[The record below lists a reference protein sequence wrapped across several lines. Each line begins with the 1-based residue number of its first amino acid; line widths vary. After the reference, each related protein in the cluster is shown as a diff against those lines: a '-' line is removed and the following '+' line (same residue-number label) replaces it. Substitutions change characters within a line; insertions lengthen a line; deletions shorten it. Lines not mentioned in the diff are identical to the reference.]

1 MTFGFMTVFDQMM
14 IGSGICWTLTY
25 LLIIRR
31 GIMDMSYGMP
41 AAALFANLAWE
52 TIYSFII
59 PHTQPQL
66 IVDRIWF
73 AFDVVILLQY
83 LRFGP
88 ILKRVHKTWT
98 FYLEFLL
105 GFSLACLLIIYLSD
119 ALKDKYGAYA
129 AFGQNLMMSVMFIVM
144 LRERKSIDGQSM
156 YIALFKCFGTML
168 ASIAFYTQTKT
179 YSHSPLM
186 QLLFVSIL
194 VYDVLYMIA
203 LYRELKLRRIKP
215 FTRF

>member
-1 MTFGFMTVFDQMM
+1 MSVFNQLM

-25 LLIIRR
+25 LFIIRR
-31 GIMDMSYGMP
+31 GIIDLTYGMP
-41 AAALFANLAWE
+41 AAALCANLAWE
-52 TIYSFII
+52 TIYSFVQ
-59 PHTQPQL
+59 PHSYPQL

-73 AFDVVILLQY
+73 TFDVLILLQY

-88 ILKRVHKTWT
+88 RVRRARITWA

-105 GFSLACLLIIYLSD
+105 GLVITFMLILFLSD

-129 AFGQNLMMSVMFIVM
+129 AFGQNLMMSVLFIVM
-144 LRERKSIDGQSM
+144 LRERKSIDGQSV
-156 YIALFKCFGTML
+156 YIAIFKMLGTLL

-186 QLLFVSIL
+186 QLLFAAIL
-194 VYDVLYMIA
+194 VYDVIYIAMLYKQ
-203 LYRELKLRRIKP
+203 LKQRRIKP
-215 FTRF
+215 FRRF